1 MDRAWGWVALLLL
14 AACLPLPL
22 AAAPDTPAIMILTGR
37 IAPGSGLDTS
47 RPLAEDQVLA
57 FSTLDGQLVGSGP
70 VSAQGDY
77 AAIVS
82 ATMSFNGTTVALELM
97 QGRFRYRLLQDGA
110 PVALRFRGRLLP
122 ERTVL
127 DLQVGPKTAELTPD
141 EMALPQAQRLSQY
154 TDLPC
159 DPMMDVNGD
168 GQCDA
173 QDRDILK
180 LYGAGVGRSVA
191 HPRP

>member
-1 MDRAWGWVALLLL
+1 MLLV
-14 AACLPLPL
+14 ACLPPPL

-37 IAPGSGLDTS
+37 IAPGNGLDTTGA
-47 RPLAEDQVLA
+47 RPEDQVLA
-57 FSTLDGQLVGSGP
+57 FSTRDGQLVGSGP
-70 VSAQGDY
+70 ISAQGHY

-82 ATMSFNGTTVALELM
+82 ATMSFNGTTMALELM
-97 QGRFRYRLLQDGA
+97 QGRYRYRLLQDGA
-110 PVALRFRGRLLP
+110 PAALRFQGRLLP

-127 DLQVGPKTAELTPD
+127 DLQVGAKSAELTPD

-159 DPMMDVNGD
+159 DATTDVNGD

-173 QDRDILK
+173 QDWEILK

-191 HPRP
+191 HP